1 MDKIHQFGDN
11 WVVSNL
17 GILWIML
24 LWTFRYKS
32 LYSFLSYRH
41 LRVEHLSHMVRVCLT
56 FKKLSNYVSKWLYHL
71 TFQSAVYESS
81 RISTSSLTLGI
92 VSLSKPQPFWW
103 YVVVLTMFLIC
114 IFLITLYSLIYHF
127 FNDVLTQI
135 VCPFLW
141 RECCLFYFHF

>member
-17 GILWIML
+17 GLLWIML

-41 LRVEHLSHMVRVCLT
+41 LRVEHLSQMVSVCLT

-92 VSLSKPQPFWW
+92 VSLFKPQPFWW

-141 RECCLFYFHF
+141 WECCLFYFHF